1 MKNKDILL
9 IGVGELGN
17 KLFDELNKRGD
28 TTNRLLLG
36 NKESYKYS
44 GEYPYLDLSGSYNW
58 SAGFEGEILARINEQ
73 KIRGIIKSCFEESE
87 DIE

>member
-28 TTNRLLLG
+28 ATNRLLLG
-36 NKESYKYS
+36 NKESYKYC
-44 GEYPYLDLSGSYNW
+44 GEYPYLDLTGKENW
-58 SAGFEGEILARINEQ
+58 SAGFEGEILAKMNEQ
-73 KIRGIIKSCFEESE
+73 KIRDMIKSCIEES
-87 DIE
+87 D